1 MLNKNLAL
9 YLHGNSNERTM
20 KYAELHRKLKKAG
33 CYETGGTRNG
43 HPEWYSPI
51 TGKKFATSHHEQKE
65 VATGTLKSILRD
77 AGIK

>member
-1 MLNKNLAL
+1 
-9 YLHGNSNERTM
+9 M

-33 CYETGGTRNG
+33 CYATGDEIAG

-51 TGKKFATSHHEQKE
+51 TEKYFPTSHHDQKE
-65 VATGTLKSILRD
+65 VAKGTLKSILRD

>member
-1 MLNKNLAL
+1 
-9 YLHGNSNERTM
+9 M
-20 KYAELHRKLKKAG
+20 KYAELHRKLSKAG
-33 CYETGGTRNG
+33 CYKTGDEMAG

-51 TGKKFATSHHEQKE
+51 TGKYFPTSHHDQKE

>member
-1 MLNKNLAL
+1 
-9 YLHGNSNERTM
+9 M

-33 CYETGGTRNG
+33 CCKTGGEIAG

-51 TGKKFATSHHEQKE
+51 TGKYFPTSHHDQKE
-65 VATGTLKSILRD
+65 VASGTLRSILRD